1 MKPKFAFFGAGNLG
15 LAHAGHM
22 AMHGYDV
29 SLCNRTGSKLQP
41 IVENNNKIL
50 LTGAVSGKVRIAFVT
65 ESYEEAIAGRD
76 IIVICTAAPGHRYTV
91 GKLLPFLESR
101 HRIVLHPGYMLGAVE
116 VHRLL
121 SQHNLADIPVSE
133 LESSLLTCRS
143 EGGNTT
149 NIKAI
154 KHRLG
159 FATLPAHRNWEC
171 LSPFLALYGR
181 YLHARDSIMETG
193 MLNLN
198 FIIHPPISL
207 LNAAAIDNGQRFL
220 QYHDGV
226 TEHVANLAEAMDNER
241 IAVCNALGIPTTS
254 LHEWDKIHYPTHIG
268 DSSTLAS
275 AFRTNAAY
283 SAIYHPDTLYSRYIW
298 EDIPYGVMPVISL
311 GAALGAPTPA
321 MEAVVGICKAMF
333 RMDWDREARTLEN
346 LGLGGLNK
354 RELLQFMITG
364 NA

>member
-41 IVENNNKIL
+41 IVENNNEIL
-50 LTGAVSGKVRIAFVT
+50 LTGAVSGKGRVTLVT

-76 IIVICTAAPGHRYTV
+76 IIVVCTAAPGHRYTV
-91 GKLLPFLESR
+91 DKLLPFLEPR
-101 HRIVLHPGYMLGAVE
+101 HHIVLHPGYMLGAVE
-116 VHRLL
+116 IHQLL
-121 SQHNLADIPVSE
+121 SQHNLVDIPVSE

-143 EGGNTT
+143 EGNIAS
-149 NIKAI
+149 IKAM
-154 KHRLG
+154 KHQLG
-159 FATLPAHRNWEC
+159 FATLPTRRNRKC
-171 LSPFLALYGR
+171 MSPFLPLYGR
-181 YLHARDSIMETG
+181 YLHARDSVMETG

-198 FIIHPPISL
+198 FVIHPPISL
-207 LNAAAIDNGQRFL
+207 LNTISIDNGQRFL

-226 TEHVANLAEAMDNER
+226 TEHVANLMEAMDDER
-241 IAVCNALGIPTTS
+241 IAVCDALGIPTMS
-254 LHEWDKIHYPTHIG
+254 LHEGQKIPYPTSIW

-275 AFRTNAAY
+275 TFRTNIAY
-283 SAIYHPDTLYSRYIW
+283 DGLYHPDTLYSRYIW
-298 EDIPYGVMPVISL
+298 EDVPYGVMPVISL
-311 GAALGAPTPA
+311 GAALGVPTPV

-346 LGLGGLNK
+346 LGLSGLNK
-354 RELLQFMITG
+354 REFLQFMVTG